1 MNNSEYWDPVNKLG
15 KEELVTMLTNSN
27 VSMDIASEVASQLS
41 LVDEENN
48 NIIFIF
54 TDDNQYVVTGIHV
67 PAEALDGKSGPV
79 LMRGGNEKSII
90 AAFSRDFIAER
101 LEKVDSVEKKTGLPG
116 ASDVLWVN
124 ELESLAEM
132 VRVEMKA
139 NPPESWDEL
148 LAGE

>member
-1 MNNSEYWDPVNKLG
+1 
-15 KEELVTMLTNSN
+15 
-27 VSMDIASEVASQLS
+27 
-41 LVDEENN
+41 
-48 NIIFIF
+48 
-54 TDDNQYVVTGIHV
+54 
-67 PAEALDGKSGPV
+67 
-79 LMRGGNEKSII
+79 MRGGNEKSII